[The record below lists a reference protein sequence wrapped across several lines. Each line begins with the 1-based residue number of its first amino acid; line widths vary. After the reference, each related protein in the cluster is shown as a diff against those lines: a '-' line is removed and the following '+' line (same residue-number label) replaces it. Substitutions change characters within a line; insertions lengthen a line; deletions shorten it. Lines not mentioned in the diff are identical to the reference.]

1 MGPLAVGI
9 IDSAFLLLV
18 IAAVTREIV
27 AGRNW
32 RNLKVAG
39 IVAVLAIGNAA
50 FHLEHYFTGSAF
62 YSAHLA
68 IAAIVTL
75 VMLVG
80 GRIIPSFTRNWLVRE
95 NPGRLPAPF
104 DRFDMA
110 AIGTGLCALVLW
122 AAVPVGRM
130 TGTALALAAALHT
143 IRLLRWAGLRTW
155 REPLLLVL
163 HVGDCF
169 VPFGFAL
176 TALAALE
183 LAPASAGIYAFTVG
197 AVGTLTLAVM
207 TRASL
212 GHTGRELTA
221 SVPTQVI
228 YAAIVLAA
236 LARVLAALE
245 PGWSGLLLDL
255 TALAWVTAFIGF
267 CIVYGP
273 ALWRPRRSKAPTL

>member
-1 MGPLAVGI
+1 MRAPPFSSAGFRPSSSSARFDAGVAVLIWAAMLRGELSPASAFWARDWHVHEMLYGYIAAVITGFLLTAIPNWTGRLPLQGAPLLVLVVAWTGGRAAVSVPTGMGPLAVGI

-68 IAAIVTL
+68 IAAVVTL

-130 TGTALALAAALHT
+130 TGTALALLRPF
-143 IRLLRWAGLRTW
+143 IRSGCSAGPACAPGASRCCW
-155 REPLLLVL
+155 
-163 HVGDCF
+163 CCMS
-169 VPFGFAL
+169 A
-176 TALAALE
+176 TALF
-183 LAPASAGIYAFTVG
+183 PSAS
-197 AVGTLTLAVM
+197 
-207 TRASL
+207 
-212 GHTGRELTA
+212 H
-221 SVPTQVI
+221 
-228 YAAIVLAA
+228 
-236 LARVLAALE
+236 
-245 PGWSGLLLDL
+245 
-255 TALAWVTAFIGF
+255 
-267 CIVYGP
+267 
-273 ALWRPRRSKAPTL
+273 